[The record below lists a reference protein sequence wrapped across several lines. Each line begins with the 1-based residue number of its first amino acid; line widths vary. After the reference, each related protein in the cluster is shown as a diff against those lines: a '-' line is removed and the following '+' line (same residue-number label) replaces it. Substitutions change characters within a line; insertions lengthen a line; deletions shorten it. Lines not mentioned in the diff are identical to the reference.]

1 MTDTYGGKMTSL
13 TREEWQV
20 FVRSQESNV
29 GTPDLLEL
37 S

>member
-1 MTDTYGGKMTSL
+1 MTYGGKMTSL

-20 FVRSQESNV
+20 LVSSQVSNA